1 MSNRGPL
8 SFSLGDD
15 GELEAVRGGGG
26 LVSSLGPLVREA
38 GATWIAAAITD
49 ADRQAADEGLVE
61 AEGFKV
67 RSLAVDPATFR
78 MAYDV
83 VSNATLWFLHHG
95 LFDLARK
102 PRFDRRWWEAW
113 EGYRTVNRC
122 FAEAVIKHAE
132 EGATVL
138 VQDYHLFL
146 VGAWLTRERPDLHA
160 VHFTHTPFADPE
172 ALRVLPSSVAEELL
186 VGMTS
191 HVACGFHARR
201 WAANYEACC
210 REVLGFTP
218 QSFVSPISPDRH
230 GMATT
235 AESDDCLRE
244 IDRLDRILG
253 GRQLIA
259 RVDRIE
265 LSKNLLRGF
274 HAFDDLLAT
283 RPEWR
288 DKVVFGAFLY
298 PSREG

>member
-1 MSNRGPL
+1 MAGAQFPGSQSPGSQSPGSQAPSSKSSLVVVSNRGPL

-122 FAEAVIKHAE
+122 FAEAVIEHAD

-146 VGAWLTRERPDLHA
+146 VGAWLARERPDLHA

-218 QSFVSPISPDRH
+218 PSFVSPISPDRH
-230 GMATT
+230 EMATT
-235 AESDDCLRE
+235 AESDDCVRE

-259 RVDRIE
+259 RVD
-265 LSKNLLRGF
+265 
-274 HAFDDLLAT
+274 
-283 RPEWR
+283 
-288 DKVVFGAFLY
+288 
-298 PSREG
+298 